1 MKKILCIVLILALLC
16 GLNVTAFAMDISNG
30 MPAASSL
37 EACHTTFANTEFIRF
52 DDTVQT
58 RNTSLPTIS
67 WSLAEN
73 DYSANLQI
81 VGKSWLYTNYY
92 FRPNGDGRI
101 YVDYNVTADSS
112 TTSLYI
118 GLYDLTKDK
127 LVVEH
132 TAIEVRTTGK
142 SGTMYFY
149 NLVQSHDYA
158 VCFRAHPSSLNGS
171 AVIRH

>member
-1 MKKILCIVLILALLC
+1 MKKALCTILTLVLIC
-16 GLNVTAFAMDISNG
+16 GLNVTAFAMDVSSG
-30 MPAASSL
+30 MTAAASFESPNM
-37 EACHTTFANTEFIRF
+37 FVANTNSIRF
-52 DDTVQT
+52 DGITQT
-58 RNTSLPTIS
+58 RSTSLPTQS
-67 WSLAEN
+67 WSLAGN
-73 DYSANLQI
+73 NYSADLQI

-92 FRPNGDGRI
+92 FHPNGDGRI
-101 YVDYNVTADSS
+101 YVDYSATADSS

-118 GLYDLTKDK
+118 GLYDLTKDT

-142 SGTMYFY
+142 TGSMYFY
-149 NLVQSHDYA
+149 NLVPSHDYA